1 MHCVSKPRK
10 PRNRRDA
17 LELFYELLPCFSAF
31 GYQFGVRRCMLP
43 CKKSFLPRSNREGEI
58 RERHSIMKILAGKFN
73 RRLRWILALAIL
85 FFAAAALFYPYHYPT
100 RVYAAQ
106 EKERAAGGDQTTSL
120 SDQTDLAVTVYNSNI
135 ALVRDVR
142 QLALPG
148 GAFRLKFMDIAA
160 TVNPATVHF
169 RSLTD
174 PEKLGV
180 IEQNYEYDL
189 LEPAKLLHKY
199 VGKEVT
205 LVRSYMENGSTKREE
220 IKATLLSDNNGPVW
234 KIGNDIVTGVYS
246 EGYRFPE
253 VPANLYERPTLLMSL
268 ENSGARKQ
276 QIEASY
282 LATNL
287 SWNADYV
294 LTVARDD
301 KAADLDG
308 WVTLANSSG
317 TAFHNA
323 RLQLVAGDLNRLP
336 QNGLRDM
343 VVSKSMAV
351 AGAAER
357 QFQQESFSEYHLY
370 TLGRRTSVED
380 KETKQISL
388 LQGSGVPVEKI
399 FVVNGQNFYYHN
411 QQNPGSPLKD
421 PVMVFYKFKNE
432 EKAGLGMP
440 LPAGNVRVYQ
450 KDSKG
455 GVLFVG
461 EDRIDHTPKDENVT
475 VHIGN
480 AFDVVAERKQTD
492 YKRIDTHV
500 WEMEF
505 EITLRNHKDTPIVV
519 QVNEPIGGD
528 WEMLS
533 SSYKYTK
540 TSAWAAQF
548 NVPVDKNGTSV
559 LKYRIRARW

>member
-1 MHCVSKPRK
+1 MKMPNRK
-10 PRNRRDA
+10 VRSRLIWTAIA
-17 LELFYELLPCFSAF
+17 LLTL
-31 GYQFGVRRCMLP
+31 GV
-43 CKKSFLPRSNREGEI
+43 
-58 RERHSIMKILAGKFN
+58 A
-73 RRLRWILALAIL
+73 AIT
-85 FFAAAALFYPYHYPT
+85 AAARRNHEAP
-100 RVYAAQ
+100 AQ
-106 EKERAAGGDQTTSL
+106 EKSAT
-120 SDQTDLAVTVYNSNI
+120 SDQSTNLHDQSDLNVSVYNSNI

-142 QLALPG
+142 NLTLPAG
-148 GAFRLKFMDIAA
+148 TFRLKFEDIAA

-174 PEKLGV
+174 AEKLGV

-205 LVRSYMENGSTKREE
+205 LVRSYQENNTTKREE
-220 IKATLLSDNNGPVW
+220 IKATLLADNNGPVW
-234 KIGNDIVTGVYS
+234 KIGNDIVTG
-246 EGYRFPE
+246 GYYESMRFPE
-253 VPANLYERPTLLMSL
+253 VPANLYDRPTLLMSL

-287 SWNADYV
+287 GWNSDYV

-308 WVTLANSSG
+308 WVTLTNNSG

-336 QNGLRDM
+336 QGNLMARDEVRAM
-343 VVSKSMAV
+343 SKAV
-351 AGAAER
+351 AAAP
-357 QFQQESFSEYHLY
+357 QFQQENFSEYHLY
-370 TLGRRTSVED
+370 SLGRRTSVED

-388 LQGSGVPVEKI
+388 LQGSDVPVNKI

-411 QQNPGSPLKD
+411 YQNPGSPIKD

-440 LPAGNVRVYQ
+440 LPAGNLRVYQ

-461 EDRIDHTPKDENVT
+461 EDRIDHTPKDEMIT

-480 AFDVVAERKQTD
+480 AFDVVSERKQTD
-492 YKRIDTHV
+492 YKKIASNV
-500 WEMEF
+500 YEMEF
-505 EITLRNHKDTPIVV
+505 EITLRNHKDTAITVEA
-519 QVNEPIGGD
+519 NEPIGGS

-533 SSYKYTK
+533 SSYKFTK

-548 NVPVDKNGTSV
+548 QVPVEKNGTSV
-559 LKYRIRARW
+559 LKYRVRVTW

>member
-1 MHCVSKPRK
+1 MKTPSQKFRA
-10 PRNRRDA
+10 R
-17 LELFYELLPCFSAF
+17 LP
-31 GYQFGVRRCMLP
+31 
-43 CKKSFLPRSNREGEI
+43 
-58 RERHSIMKILAGKFN
+58 
-73 RRLRWILALAIL
+73 W
-85 FFAAAALFYPYHYPT
+85 FAAASLGALLSAGVLYSAT
-100 RVYAAQ
+100 RSHRPGTQ
-106 EKERAAGGDQTTSL
+106 DKEARPSSPDQASNL
-120 SDQTDLAVTVYNSNI
+120 NDQTDLAVTVYNSNI

-142 QLALPG
+142 QLTLPTG
-148 GAFRLKFMDIAA
+148 SFRLKFMDIAA

-169 RSLTD
+169 RSLTEPD
-174 PEKLGV
+174 KLGV

-205 LVRSYMENGSTKREE
+205 LVRAYQDSGTTKREE

-234 KIGNDIVTGVYS
+234 KIGNDIVTGMYAES
-246 EGYRFPE
+246 YRFPE
-253 VPANLYERPTLLMSL
+253 VPANLYDRPTLLMSL
-268 ENSGARKQ
+268 DNSGARKHE
-276 QIEASY
+276 IEASY

-287 SWNADYV
+287 SWNSDYV

-308 WVTLANSSG
+308 WVTLANNSG
-317 TAFHNA
+317 TAFRNA
-323 RLQLVAGDLNRLP
+323 RLQLVAGELNRIQP
-336 QNGLRDM
+336 SAPMAMKADAVNGR
-343 VVSKSMAV
+343 MAK
-351 AGAAER
+351 EM

-370 TLGRRTSVED
+370 SLGRRTSVED

-388 LQGSGVPVEKI
+388 LQGTGVPVEKV

-411 QQNPGSPLKD
+411 QYSPGSPQKD

-440 LPAGNVRVYQ
+440 LPAGNLRVYQ

-455 GVLFVG
+455 GILFIG
-461 EDRIDHTPKDENVT
+461 EDHIDHTPKDETVT

-505 EITLRNHKDTPIVV
+505 EISLRNHKDAPITVE
-519 QVNEPIGGD
+519 VNEPIGGD

-533 SSYKYTK
+533 STYKFTK
-540 TSAWAAQF
+540 TAAWAAQF
-548 NVPVDKNGTSV
+548 KVPVAKDGTSV
-559 LKYRIRARW
+559 LKYRIRAKW

>member
-1 MHCVSKPRK
+1 MENHGSQR
-10 PRNRRDA
+10 
-17 LELFYELLPCFSAF
+17 
-31 GYQFGVRRCMLP
+31 Q
-43 CKKSFLPRSNREGEI
+43 
-58 RERHSIMKILAGKFN
+58 
-73 RRLRWILALAIL
+73 RRLPWILSATVVLI
-85 FFAAAALFYPYHYPT
+85 AAAAFLYPACRRQH
-100 RVYAAQ
+100 VFAAQ
-106 EKERAAGGDQTTSL
+106 EKEAPRATAPDQSTSL
-120 SDQTDLAVTVYNSNI
+120 NDQSDLNITVYNSNI

-142 QLALPG
+142 NLTLPDG
-148 GAFRLKFMDIAA
+148 IFRLKFMDIAA

-174 PEKLGV
+174 PDKLGV

-205 LVRSYMENGSTKREE
+205 LVRSYMDNGTNRREE

-234 KIGNDIVTGVYS
+234 KIGNDIVTGGYAES
-246 EGYRFPE
+246 YRFPE
-253 VPANLYERPTLLMSL
+253 VPANLYDRPTLLMSL
-268 ENSGARKQ
+268 ENSGPRKQ

-282 LATNL
+282 LANNL
-287 SWNADYV
+287 SWNSDYV

-308 WVTLANSSG
+308 WVTLVNNSG

-336 QNGLRDM
+336 AAINGRADMAMEALR
-343 VVSKSMAV
+343 SK
-351 AGAAER
+351 AAAP
-357 QFQQESFSEYHLY
+357 QFQQENFSEYHLY

-388 LQGSGVPVEKI
+388 LAGTGVPVQKI
-399 FVVNGQNFYYHN
+399 FVVNGQNYYYHN
-411 QQNPGSPLKD
+411 RQNPGSPIKD
-421 PVMVFYKFKNE
+421 AVMVYYKFKNE
-432 EKAGLGMP
+432 EKAGLGIP
-440 LPAGNVRVYQ
+440 IPAGNVRVYQ

-455 GVLFVG
+455 GILFAG
-461 EDRIDHTPKDENVT
+461 EDRIDHTPKDENIS

-480 AFDVVAERKQTD
+480 AFDVVSERKQTD
-492 YKRIDTHV
+492 FKSIASNV

-505 EITLRNHKDTPIVV
+505 EITLRNHKDVPITV

-528 WEMLS
+528 WEMLN
-533 SSYKYTK
+533 SSYKQTK

-559 LKYRIRARW
+559 LRYRIRAHW

>member
-1 MHCVSKPRK
+1 MNVPQTKRTV
-10 PRNRRDA
+10 RLFWIAATAA
-17 LELFYELLPCFSAF
+17 L
-31 GYQFGVRRCMLP
+31 
-43 CKKSFLPRSNREGEI
+43 
-58 RERHSIMKILAGKFN
+58 LAGGA
-73 RRLRWILALAIL
+73 ALL
-85 FFAAAALFYPYHYPT
+85 HFAARGNT
-100 RVYAAQ
+100 VYAAQ
-106 EKERAAGGDQTTSL
+106 EKEAARAAGDQSTSLNDQTEL
-120 SDQTDLAVTVYNSNI
+120 NVTVYNSNI
-135 ALVRDVR
+135 ALIRDVR
-142 QLALPG
+142 NLSLPSG
-148 GAFRLKFMDIAA
+148 IFRLKFMDIAA

-205 LVRSYMENGSTKREE
+205 LVRTYQDSGTTKHEE
-220 IKATLLSDNNGPVW
+220 IKAVLLSDNNGPVW
-234 KIGNDIVTGVYS
+234 KIGNDIVTGMFAES
-246 EGYRFPE
+246 YRFPE
-253 VPANLYERPTLLMSL
+253 VPANLYDRPTLLMSL
-268 ENSGARKQ
+268 DNTGARKH

-287 SWNADYV
+287 SWNSDYV

-308 WVTLANSSG
+308 WVTLANNSG

-323 RLQLVAGDLNRLP
+323 RLQLVAGELNRLP
-336 QNGLRDM
+336 QASTL
-343 VVSKSMAV
+343 
-351 AGAAER
+351 GALAREDR
-357 QFQQESFSEYHLY
+357 AMNKAAAPQFQQESFSEYHLY
-370 TLGRRTSVED
+370 SLGRRTSVED

-388 LQGSGVPVEKI
+388 LQGTGVPVEKV

-411 QQNPGSPLKD
+411 RYNPGSPQKD

-440 LPAGNVRVYQ
+440 LPAGNLRVYQ

-455 GVLFVG
+455 GILFIG
-461 EDRIDHTPKDENVT
+461 EDHIDHTPKDETVT

-480 AFDVVAERKQTD
+480 AFDIVAERKQTD
-492 YKRIDTHV
+492 YKSIATGV

-505 EITLRNHKDTPIVV
+505 EITLRNHKDSPITVE
-519 QVNEPIGGD
+519 VNEPIGGD
-528 WEMLS
+528 WEMLAS
-533 SSYKYTK
+533 TYKFTK
-540 TSAWAAQF
+540 TAAWAAQF
-548 NVPVDKNGTSV
+548 RVPVAKDGTSV
-559 LKYRIRARW
+559 LKYRIRAKW

>member
-1 MHCVSKPRK
+1 MQILFEEKVMKTPGNAAKIRWFGLISLV
-10 PRNRRDA
+10 A
-17 LELFYELLPCFSAF
+17 LPSA
-31 GYQFGVRRCMLP
+31 V
-43 CKKSFLPRSNREGEI
+43 
-58 RERHSIMKILAGKFN
+58 
-73 RRLRWILALAIL
+73 AIL
-85 FFAAAALFYPYHYPT
+85 YPAV
-100 RVYAAQ
+100 RGSNVYATQ
-106 EKERAAGGDQTTSL
+106 EKDAARSTVGDQSTSL
-120 SDQTDLAVTVYNSNI
+120 NDQTDLNVTVYNSNI
-135 ALVRDVR
+135 ALIRDVR
-142 QLALPG
+142 NLMLPS

-169 RSLTD
+169 RSLND

-205 LVRSYMENGSTKREE
+205 LVRTYQENATTKREE

-234 KIGNDIVTGVYS
+234 KIGNDIVTGLYAES
-246 EGYRFPE
+246 YRFPE
-253 VPANLYERPTLLMSL
+253 VPANLYDRPTLLMSL
-268 ENSGARKQ
+268 ENSGAKKQ

-282 LATNL
+282 LANNL

-301 KAADLDG
+301 KSADLDG
-308 WVTLANSSG
+308 WVTIINNSG
-317 TAFHNA
+317 TAFRNA
-323 RLQLVAGDLNRLP
+323 RLQLVAGELNSVADSGGMKRAEMSVAVP
-336 QNGLRDM
+336 
-343 VVSKSMAV
+343 MAK
-351 AGAAER
+351 AAR
-357 QFQQESFSEYHLY
+357 QFQQEAFNEYHLY
-370 TLGRRTSVED
+370 ALGRKTSVED

-399 FVVNGQNFYYHN
+399 FMVNGQSYYYRN
-411 QQNPGSPLKD
+411 QQAPGSPLKD
-421 PVMVFYKFKNE
+421 PVMVYYKFKNE
-432 EKAGLGMP
+432 EKAGIGIP

-455 GVLFVG
+455 GILFAG
-461 EDRIDHTPKDENVT
+461 EDHIDHTPKDENVNI
-475 VHIGN
+475 HIGN
-480 AFDVVAERKQTD
+480 AFDVVAEHKQTD
-492 YKRIDTHV
+492 YKRIDTHT

-505 EITLRNHKDTPIVV
+505 EVTLRNHKDTPITV

-540 TSAWAAQF
+540 TAAFAAQF
-548 NVPVDKNGTSV
+548 NVPVAKDGTSV

>member
-1 MHCVSKPRK
+1 MNIPSKFRQ
-10 PRNRRDA
+10 A
-17 LELFYELLPCFSAF
+17 QSAW
-31 GYQFGVRRCMLP
+31 V
-43 CKKSFLPRSNREGEI
+43 
-58 RERHSIMKILAGKFN
+58 
-73 RRLRWILALAIL
+73 
-85 FFAAAALFYPYHYPT
+85 AAAATLLIGASIFVFHATAPSDQ
-100 RVYAAQ
+100 VYAAQ
-106 EKERAAGGDQTTSL
+106 EKDAAAANDQATSLNDQTE
-120 SDQTDLAVTVYNSNI
+120 LAVTVYNSNI

-142 QLALPG
+142 QLSLPT

-174 PEKLGV
+174 PQRLAV

-205 LVRSYMENGSTKREE
+205 LVRSYQENATTKHEE
-220 IKATLLSDNNGPVW
+220 IKATLLADNNGPVW
-234 KIGNDIVTGVYS
+234 KIGNDIVTGVYAES
-246 EGYRFPE
+246 YRFPE
-253 VPANLYERPTLLMSL
+253 VPPNLYDRPTLLMSL
-268 ENSGARKQ
+268 DNSGGSKH

-294 LTVARDD
+294 LTVGRDD

-308 WVTLANSSG
+308 WVTLSNNSG

-336 QNGLRDM
+336 VNGRVDLMELR
-343 VVSKSMAV
+343 
-351 AGAAER
+351 AAPKPAAAA
-357 QFQQESFSEYHLY
+357 QFQQENFSEYHLY
-370 TLGRRTSVED
+370 SLGRKTSVED

-388 LQGSGVPVEKI
+388 LQGSGVPVQKL
-399 FVVNGQNFYYHN
+399 FVVNGQNYYFHN
-411 QQNPGSPLKD
+411 ALTPGSPMKE
-421 PVMVFYKFKNE
+421 PVLVFYKFKNE
-432 EKAGLGMP
+432 GKAGLGMP

-450 KDSKG
+450 KDSKES
-455 GVLFVG
+455 VLFVG
-461 EDRIDHTPKDENVT
+461 EDRIDHTPKDEDIN

-492 YKRIDTHV
+492 FKKIDNHT

-505 EITLRNHKDTPIVV
+505 EITLRNHKDIPITV
-519 QVNEPIGGD
+519 QVNEPIGGS

-533 SSYKYTK
+533 SSYKFTK
-540 TSAWAAQF
+540 TAAFAAQF
-548 NVPVDKNGTSV
+548 IVPVSSNGTSV
-559 LKYRIRARW
+559 LNYRIRVTW

>member
-1 MHCVSKPRK
+1 MNI
-10 PRNRRDA
+10 PRNA
-17 LELFYELLPCFSAF
+17 T
-31 GYQFGVRRCMLP
+31 
-43 CKKSFLPRSNREGEI
+43 K
-58 RERHSIMKILAGKFN
+58 
-73 RRLRWILALAIL
+73 LRWIGLISAIALLAAIAIL
-85 FFAAAALFYPYHYPT
+85 YPAA
-100 RVYAAQ
+100 RGNKVYASQ
-106 EKERAAGGDQTTSL
+106 EKEAARTSAADQSTSL
-120 SDQTDLAVTVYNSNI
+120 NDQTDLNVTVYNSNI
-135 ALVRDVR
+135 ALIRDVR
-142 QLALPG
+142 NLALPG
-148 GAFRLKFMDIAA
+148 GTFRLKFMDIAA

-205 LVRSYMENGSTKREE
+205 LARTYQESGTTKHEE

-234 KIGNDIVTGVYS
+234 KIGNDIVTGMYAES
-246 EGYRFPE
+246 YRFPE

-268 ENSGARKQ
+268 ENSGPKKQ

-282 LATNL
+282 LASNL

-301 KAADLDG
+301 KNADLDG
-308 WVTLANSSG
+308 WVTVINNSG
-317 TAFHNA
+317 TAFRNA
-323 RLQLVAGDLNRLP
+323 RLQLVAGELNRVAP
-336 QNGLRDM
+336 PPAAPMASREM
-343 VVSKSMAV
+343 VMNK
-351 AGAAER
+351 AAAA
-357 QFQQESFSEYHLY
+357 QFQQEAFSEYHLY
-370 TLGRRTSVED
+370 SLGRKTSVED

-399 FVVNGQNFYYHN
+399 FMVNGQSYYYRN
-411 QQNPGSPLKD
+411 QQNPGAPLKD
-421 PVMVFYKFKNE
+421 PVMVYYKFKNE
-432 EKAGLGMP
+432 EKAGLGIP

-455 GVLFVG
+455 GILFAG
-461 EDRIDHTPKDENVT
+461 EDRIDHTPKDEYVNI
-475 VHIGN
+475 HIGN
-480 AFDVVAERKQTD
+480 AFDVVAEHKQTD
-492 YKRIDTHV
+492 YKRIDTHT

-505 EITLRNHKDTPIVV
+505 EVTLRNHKDAPVIV

-533 SSYKYTK
+533 SPTYKYTK
-540 TSAWAAQF
+540 TAAFAAQF
-548 NVPVDKNGTSV
+548 IVPVAKDGTSV
-559 LKYRIRARW
+559 LKYRIRAHW

>member
-1 MHCVSKPRK
+1 MNNPS
-10 PRNRRDA
+10 
-17 LELFYELLPCFSAF
+17 
-31 GYQFGVRRCMLP
+31 
-43 CKKSFLPRSNREGEI
+43 
-58 RERHSIMKILAGKFN
+58 KILSVRVAWYLATAMAVASGAAFTYAS
-73 RRLRWILALAIL
+73 LRAQSVLAA
-85 FFAAAALFYPYHYPT
+85 
-100 RVYAAQ
+100 RQ
-106 EKERAAGGDQTTSL
+106 EKEAARTSAPDQATSLKDQTE
-120 SDQTDLAVTVYNSNI
+120 LAVTVYNSNV

-142 QLALPG
+142 QLTLPA

-169 RSLTD
+169 RSLSE
-174 PEKLGV
+174 PEKLSV

-199 VGKEVT
+199 VGKQVT
-205 LVRSYMENGSTKREE
+205 ITRSYTESGTTKHEE
-220 IKATLLSDNNGPVW
+220 ITATLLADNNGPVW
-234 KIGNDIVTGVYS
+234 KIGNDIVTGLYAES
-246 EGYRFPE
+246 YRFPE
-253 VPANLYERPTLLMSL
+253 VPANLYDRPTLLMSL
-268 ENSGARKQ
+268 DNSGGRKQ
-276 QIEASY
+276 QIETSY

-287 SWNADYV
+287 SWNSDYV

-301 KAADLDG
+301 KVADLDG
-308 WVTLANSSG
+308 WVTLTNNSG

-323 RLQLVAGDLNRLP
+323 SLQLVAGELNR
-336 QNGLRDM
+336 
-343 VVSKSMAV
+343 VSPPAPAAPMAREMAMNKAV
-351 AGAAER
+351 AQ
-357 QFQQESFSEYHLY
+357 QFQQENFSEYHLY
-370 TLGRRTSVED
+370 TLGRKTSVED

-411 QQNPGSPLKD
+411 RYSPGSPQKD

-432 EKAGLGMP
+432 EKSGLGMP
-440 LPAGNVRVYQ
+440 LPAGNLRVYQ

-455 GVLFVG
+455 GVLFIG
-461 EDRIDHTPKDENVT
+461 EDHIDHTPKDENVT

-492 YKRIDTHV
+492 YKSIAANV

-505 EITLRNHKDTPIVV
+505 EITLRNHKDSPITV

-533 SSYKYTK
+533 SNYKFTK
-540 TSAWAAQF
+540 TAAWAAQF
-548 NVPVDKNGTSV
+548 NVPVAKDGTSV
-559 LKYRIRARW
+559 LKYRIRAHW

>member
-1 MHCVSKPRK
+1 MKNSPRTF
-10 PRNRRDA
+10 RARFA
-17 LELFYELLPCFSAF
+17 W
-31 GYQFGVRRCMLP
+31 V
-43 CKKSFLPRSNREGEI
+43 
-58 RERHSIMKILAGKFN
+58 
-73 RRLRWILALAIL
+73 ALATIV
-85 FFAAAALFYPYHYPT
+85 FFNIGVVCCAVWRNH
-100 RVYAAQ
+100 RVYASQ
-106 EKERAAGGDQTTSL
+106 EKDSARSATPDPSTSL
-120 SDQTDLAVTVYNSNI
+120 TDQSDLAVTVYNSNI

-142 QLALPG
+142 QLTLPS

-169 RSLTD
+169 RSLTE

-180 IEQNYEYDL
+180 IEQNYEFDL

-205 LVRSYMENGSTKREE
+205 LVRAYQENGSTKHEE
-220 IKATLLSDNNGPVW
+220 IKATLLADNNGPVW
-234 KIGNDIVTGVYS
+234 KIGNDIVTGVYAES
-246 EGYRFPE
+246 YRFPE
-253 VPANLYERPTLLMSL
+253 VPANLFDRPTLLMSL
-268 ENSGARKQ
+268 DNSGARKH
-276 QIEASY
+276 QIETSY

-308 WVTLANSSG
+308 WVTLANNSG

-336 QNGLRDM
+336 VNGRRDM
-343 VVSKSMAV
+343 EMAAKSMVTAT
-351 AGAAER
+351 AAAP
-357 QFQQESFSEYHLY
+357 QFQQENFSEYHLY

-388 LQGSGVPVEKI
+388 LQGSSVPVEKI

-411 QQNPGSPLKD
+411 QYNPGSPQKD
-421 PVMVFYKFKNE
+421 PVMVFYRFKNE
-432 EKAGLGMP
+432 EKANLGMP
-440 LPAGNVRVYQ
+440 LPAGSVRVYQ

-455 GVLFVG
+455 GILFIG

-492 YKRIDTHV
+492 FKKLDVHT

-505 EITLRNHKDTPIVV
+505 EITLRNHKDSPVTVE
-519 QVNEPIGGD
+519 VNEPIGGD

-533 SSYKYTK
+533 ASYKFSK
-540 TSAWAAQF
+540 TAAFVAQF
-548 NVPVDKNGTSV
+548 KVPVDKNATSV
-559 LKYRIRARW
+559 LKYRIRAHW